1 MEAKTERGL
10 RFVNNI
16 IFSSIESAKRFFKQ
30 SREYQDCAIVY
41 DTAINPGMVTAHV
54 FNEVEFF
61 IEDKEN

>member
-16 IFSSIESAKRFFKQ
+16 IFSSMESAKRFFKQ
-30 SREYQDCAIVY
+30 SRKYQGCAIVY
-41 DTAINPGMVTAHV
+41 DTTTNPGMVTAHV
-54 FNEVEFF
+54 FNEIEFF